1 MDESFEEYR
10 SERKSFFCPNKL
22 WEEVR
27 SKTKDKISISQ
38 YIKQAIIEK
47 MKKDDSQR
55 SEYYDSLLVVSEI

>member
-27 SKTKDKISISQ
+27 SKTKDKTSISH
-38 YIKQAIIEK
+38 YIKRAIIEK
-47 MKKDDSQR
+47 MKKDDPQR
-55 SEYYDSLLVVSEI
+55 SEYYEGLLIIID